1 MDSRDVEDEAAPLL
15 TSELMSN
22 TPVWPIIHEIKA
34 DVMQFIDTPF
44 SWETLTS
51 TESTYT
57 IVVPLH
63 EKYKS
68 KNNLS
73 VTFCFLLNR
82 VHFLR
87 DQNISTAPLSQTR
100 AALCEILA
108 IRSLREHA
116 DSTLQLATACTTPWP
131 IFAGAPEQVRD
142 FAEKNADEFD
152 IRERVG
158 NAIEM
163 AIVGS
168 AKRFIKSSACQK
180 VIDAI
185 YWGHI
190 VYQASS
196 DHSILADTY
205 KLKPIHFYD
214 PHRAPLLNHYRL
226 KVPVIRGVLEYIKW
240 ATHNSLR
247 IKFLFSDSFVLLF
260 VLFVVALEL
269 NEKSTIN
276 MPEGLFMIYGLGFV
290 IEKLAAM
297 QEHGIRVYSSNLWNG
312 FDMAFVTVYFS
323 YAGLRLYGIRW
334 DEAWARE
341 LGIDILAVVAV
352 IVFPRLAFVTLS
364 NNLMV
369 LSLRSM
375 FTEFAVLMLVAAFC
389 FGGFLYALW
398 TLGRDT
404 YGSGQIA
411 WWMLDL
417 WFGLDASGFDRAS
430 EFHPQFGPVL
440 MISYACLSNTLLLTV
455 LVSILSHTFS
465 NISNDAAMEAMF
477 RRAVSTIEGVK
488 ADAIFSYQPPMNLI
502 ALMVMLPASFILSPR
517 WFHKV
522 CFALATH
529 LHTYSFYSVVGERYH
544 DQVRLIRLILGKL
557 GGSSFAIL
565 RITGFPILLAISF
578 YERQKAAAEA
588 ESMFEK
594 VTNVAERFVTL
605 PRRLKRM
612 TLFEGAVGSSGNVQA
627 IFELDDEFNPSPIIG
642 DSLTWPCQLE
652 SSESEPPPLPS
663 EKFKRP
669 ERPKLDTIMSAS
681 SAGEGQ
687 SISERTPRPTGSNQ
701 LGGPYHEIAL
711 ENHNGAFQANSSRDQ
726 IPSSIST
733 QLNNGFLAPIQRRN
747 RRKSTFEPRLVPN
760 RTEAA
765 SLSVPPA
772 NFTSPLA
779 QLFSPIISEPPDGGF
794 NAPNTTIGQRRTLR
808 KSGGDQQTAPGVA
821 MFRRR
826 ALTGMV
832 GGAGT
837 SSSALSTTPGEEK
850 EPSEAAGNLEDDDN
864 WISLR
869 ARMTQMEDKLQRI
882 EIMLQKLT
890 NRLE

>member
-163 AIVGS
+163 AI
-168 AKRFIKSSACQK
+168 K

-226 KVPVIRGVLEYIKW
+226 KVPVIRGVLEYI
-240 ATHNSLR
+240 N
-247 IKFLFSDSFVLLF
+247 FVLLF

-417 WFGLDASGFDRAS
+417 WFGLDASGFDRA
-430 EFHPQFGPVL
+430 F
-440 MISYACLSNTLLLTV
+440 

-522 CFALATH
+522 NVTM
-529 LHTYSFYSVVGERYH
+529 
-544 DQVRLIRLILGKL
+544 I
-557 GGSSFAIL
+557 

>member
-1 MDSRDVEDEAAPLL
+1 MDPRDVEDEAAPLL
-15 TSELMSN
+15 TSELMAN

-34 DVMQFIDTPF
+34 DVMQYIDSPF
-44 SWETLTS
+44 SLETLST
-51 TESTYT
+51 TESQYT
-57 IVVPLH
+57 IVGPLH
-63 EKYKS
+63 EKYKA

-108 IRSLREHA
+108 IRSLRDHA
-116 DSTLQLATACTTPWP
+116 DSTLELATACTTPWP
-131 IFAGAPEQVRD
+131 IFAGAPADVRD
-142 FAEKNADEFD
+142 FADKNGDEFD

-163 AIVGS
+163 AIVGN
-168 AKRFIKSSACQK
+168 AKRFIKSSACQT

-185 YWGHI
+185 YWGRI

-205 KLKPIHFYD
+205 KLKPIHFYN

-226 KVPVIRGVLEYIKW
+226 KVPVIRGVLEYI
-240 ATHNSLR
+240 N
-247 IKFLFSDSFVLLF
+247 FVVLF

-276 MPEGLFMIYGLGFV
+276 VTEGLFMIYGLGFV
-290 IEKLAAM
+290 VEKLAAM
-297 QEHGIRVYSSNLWNG
+297 QEHGIRVYTANLWNG

-323 YAGLRLYGIRW
+323 YAGLRLYGIHW

-375 FTEFAVLMLVAAFC
+375 FAEFAVLMLVAAFC
-389 FGGFLYALW
+389 FAGFLYALW

-502 ALMVMLPASFILSPR
+502 AFMIMFPSSFILSPR

-522 CFALATH
+522 NVTM
-529 LHTYSFYSVVGERYH
+529 
-544 DQVRLIRLILGKL
+544 I
-557 GGSSFAIL
+557 

-578 YERQKAAAEA
+578 YERQKAAADA

-594 VTNVAERFVTL
+594 VTSAAERFVSL

-627 IFELDDEFNPSPIIG
+627 IFELDEEFSPSPIAG
-642 DSLTWPCQLE
+642 DIIVWPRQDLGSEREQL
-652 SSESEPPPLPS
+652 PPPGEES
-663 EKFKRP
+663 RRP
-669 ERPKLDTIMSAS
+669 ERPKLNTIMSAS
-681 SAGEGQ
+681 SAVEGQ
-687 SISERTPRPTGSNQ
+687 STSERTPRPTEGNQ
-701 LGGPYHEIAL
+701 LDRPYHEVAL
-711 ENHNGAFQANSSRDQ
+711 GNQNGVSQPNPQRDDASSG
-726 IPSSIST
+726 IST
-733 QLNNGFLAPIQRRN
+733 QLNNGLLSPIQRKN
-747 RRKSTFEPRLVPN
+747 RRKSIFEPRLLPN
-760 RTEAA
+760 RTEGVAPGVSA
-765 SLSVPPA
+765 A

-779 QLFSPIISEPPDGGF
+779 QLFSPIVSEPPGGGF
-794 NAPNTTIGQRRTLR
+794 NVPNTTIGQRKAMRR
-808 KSGGDQQTAPGVA
+808 SVGEQQMAPGA
-821 MFRRR
+821 ALFRRKVS
-826 ALTGMV
+826 TGMIRR
-832 GGAGT
+832 AGSST
-837 SSSALSTTPGEEK
+837 SVLSTTPGDEK
-850 EPSEAAGNLEDDDN
+850 EPSETAGQLEEDHEN
-864 WISLR
+864 GVPLQI
-869 ARMTQMEDKLQRI
+869 RMTEMENRLHRM
-882 EIMLQKLT
+882 EVMLQQIMD
-890 NRLE
+890 RLE

>member
-1 MDSRDVEDEAAPLL
+1 
-15 TSELMSN
+15 
-22 TPVWPIIHEIKA
+22 
-34 DVMQFIDTPF
+34 
-44 SWETLTS
+44 
-51 TESTYT
+51 
-57 IVVPLH
+57 
-63 EKYKS
+63 
-68 KNNLS
+68 
-73 VTFCFLLNR
+73 
-82 VHFLR
+82 
-87 DQNISTAPLSQTR
+87 
-100 AALCEILA
+100 
-108 IRSLREHA
+108 
-116 DSTLQLATACTTPWP
+116 
-131 IFAGAPEQVRD
+131 
-142 FAEKNADEFD
+142 
-152 IRERVG
+152 
-158 NAIEM
+158 
-163 AIVGS
+163 
-168 AKRFIKSSACQK
+168 
-180 VIDAI
+180 
-185 YWGHI
+185 
-190 VYQASS
+190 
-196 DHSILADTY
+196 
-205 KLKPIHFYD
+205 
-214 PHRAPLLNHYRL
+214 
-226 KVPVIRGVLEYIKW
+226 
-240 ATHNSLR
+240 
-247 IKFLFSDSFVLLF
+247 
-260 VLFVVALEL
+260 
-269 NEKSTIN
+269 

-522 CFALATH
+522 NVTM
-529 LHTYSFYSVVGERYH
+529 
-544 DQVRLIRLILGKL
+544 I
-557 GGSSFAIL
+557 

>member
-1 MDSRDVEDEAAPLL
+1 MNYPPAMDPQDVEDEAAPLL
-15 TSELMSN
+15 TSELMAN
-22 TPVWPIIHEIKA
+22 TPVWPIIHEVKA
-34 DVMQFIDTPF
+34 DVMQYIDTPL
-44 SWETLTS
+44 SWDTLNA
-51 TESTYT
+51 TESLYT
-57 IVVPLH
+57 VVRPLN
-63 EKYKS
+63 EKYKA
-68 KNNLS
+68 KKNLS

-87 DQNISTAPLSQTR
+87 DQNIATAPLSQTR
-100 AALCEILA
+100 AALQVNF
-108 IRSLREHA
+108 SLTGDHA
-116 DSTLQLATACTTPWP
+116 DSTLELATACTTPWP
-131 IFAGAPEQVRD
+131 IFAGAPADVRD
-142 FAEKNADEFD
+142 FADKNGDEFD

-158 NAIEM
+158 NALEM
-163 AIVGS
+163 AVVGN
-168 AKRFIKSSACQK
+168 AKRFIKSSACQT

-185 YWGHI
+185 YWGRI
-190 VYQASS
+190 VYQANS

-205 KLKPIHFYD
+205 KLKPIHFYN
-214 PHRAPLLNHYRL
+214 PHRSPLLNHYRL
-226 KVPVIRGVLEYIKW
+226 KVPVIRGVLEYI
-240 ATHNSLR
+240 N
-247 IKFLFSDSFVLLF
+247 FVLLF
-260 VLFVVALEL
+260 ILFVVALEL
-269 NEKSTIN
+269 NEKSKIN
-276 MPEGLFMIYGLGFV
+276 MSEGLFMIYGLGFV
-290 IEKLAAM
+290 VEKLAAM
-297 QEHGIRVYSSNLWNG
+297 QEHGIRVYSANLWNG

-375 FTEFAVLMLVAAFC
+375 FAEFAVLMLVAAFC

-502 ALMVMLPASFILSPR
+502 AFIVMFPASFILSPR

-522 CFALATH
+522 NVTM
-529 LHTYSFYSVVGERYH
+529 
-544 DQVRLIRLILGKL
+544 IRV
-557 GGSSFAIL
+557 
-565 RITGFPILLAISF
+565 TGFPILLAISF
-578 YERQKAAAEA
+578 YERQKAAADV

-594 VTNVAERFVTL
+594 VTSTAERFVTL

-627 IFELDDEFNPSPIIG
+627 IFELDDEFSPSPIAG
-642 DSLTWPCQLE
+642 DSLVWPHAS
-652 SSESEPPPLPS
+652 SSETEPVPS
-663 EKFKRP
+663 PGEKSRRP
-669 ERPKLDTIMSAS
+669 ERPRLDTIMSAS
-681 SAGEGQ
+681 SAIGAQ
-687 SISERTPRPTGSNQ
+687 ISERTPRPTGSHQ
-701 LGGPYHEIAL
+701 PDRPYHEMAL
-711 ENHNGAFQANSSRDQ
+711 GNPNGAARPNPQGDQ
-726 IPSSIST
+726 VPSGIST
-733 QLNNGFLAPIQRRN
+733 QLNMLSPPIQRRN
-747 RRKSTFEPRLVPN
+747 RRKSTFEPRLLPS
-760 RTEAA
+760 RTEAVISGVPTA
-765 SLSVPPA
+765 S
-772 NFTSPLA
+772 FTSPLA
-779 QLFSPIISEPPDGGF
+779 QLFSPIVSEPPGGGF
-794 NAPNTTIGQRRTLR
+794 NAPNTAIGQRRAAR
-808 KSGGDQQTAPGVA
+808 KSGGEQQTTRGVA
-821 MFRRR
+821 LFRRK

-837 SSSALSTTPGEEK
+837 STSALSSTPGDEGES
-850 EPSEAAGNLEDDDN
+850 SETAGQVEEDDQN
-864 WISLR
+864 IPLQI
-869 ARMTQMEDKLQRI
+869 RMTQMEDRLQRI
-882 EIMLQKLT
+882 EAMLQQLVD
-890 NRLE
+890 RFD

>member
-226 KVPVIRGVLEYIKW
+226 KVPVIRGVLEYI
-240 ATHNSLR
+240 N
-247 IKFLFSDSFVLLF
+247 FVLLF

-297 QEHGIRVYSSNLWNG
+297 QEHGIRLWNG

-404 YGSGQIA
+404 RYGSGQIA

-417 WFGLDASGFDRAS
+417 WFGLDASGFDRACMWNFQTVGDGHLRL
-430 EFHPQFGPVL
+430 FHSKPNSTHNLDHYSPDILCLFEQYTPFDSPRFG
-440 MISYACLSNTLLLTV
+440 Y
-455 LVSILSHTFS
+455 

-477 RRAVSTIEGVK
+477 RRAVSTIEGRRN
-488 ADAIFSYQPPMNLI
+488 IF
-502 ALMVMLPASFILSPR
+502 LPAPHELDSLDGN
-517 WFHKV
+517 
-522 CFALATH
+522 ATCK
-529 LHTYSFYSVVGERYH
+529 FYTLTKMVSQSERYH

>member
-1 MDSRDVEDEAAPLL
+1 MDPRDIEDEAAPLL

-22 TPVWPIIHEIKA
+22 TPVWPIIHEIKS
-34 DVMQFIDTPF
+34 DVMQFIDTPL
-44 SWETLTS
+44 SWDTLNA
-51 TESTYT
+51 TESVYT
-57 IVVPLH
+57 VVRPLN
-63 EKYKS
+63 EKYKA

-87 DQNISTAPLSQTR
+87 DQNITTAPLSQTR

-108 IRSLREHA
+108 IRSLRDHA

-131 IFAGAPEQVRD
+131 IFAGAPADVRD
-142 FAEKNADEFD
+142 FADKNADEFD

-158 NAIEM
+158 NALEM
-163 AIVGS
+163 AIVGN
-168 AKRFIKSSACQK
+168 AKRFIKSSACQT

-185 YWGHI
+185 YWGRI

-205 KLKPIHFYD
+205 KLRPIHFYN

-226 KVPVIRGVLEYIKW
+226 KVPVIRGVLEYI
-240 ATHNSLR
+240 N
-247 IKFLFSDSFVLLF
+247 FVLLF
-260 VLFVVALEL
+260 ILFVVALEL
-269 NEKSTIN
+269 NEKSMIN

-290 IEKLAAM
+290 VEKLAAM
-297 QEHGIRVYSSNLWNG
+297 QEHGIRVYSANLWNG

-375 FTEFAVLMLVAAFC
+375 FAEFAVLMLVAAFC

-398 TLGRDT
+398 TLGRDQ

-417 WFGLDASGFDRAS
+417 WFGLDASGFDRAT
-430 EFHPQFGPVL
+430 EFHPQFGPAL
-440 MISYACLSNTLLLTV
+440 MVSYACLSNTLLLTV
-455 LVSILSHTFS
+455 LVSILSTTFS

-502 ALMVMLPASFILSPR
+502 ALMIMLPSSFILSPR

-522 CFALATH
+522 NVTM
-529 LHTYSFYSVVGERYH
+529 
-544 DQVRLIRLILGKL
+544 I
-557 GGSSFAIL
+557 

-578 YERQKAAAEA
+578 YERQKAAADA
-588 ESMFEK
+588 ESVFEK
-594 VTNVAERFVTL
+594 VTTAAERFVTL

-627 IFELDDEFNPSPIIG
+627 IFELDSEFTPSPVAG
-642 DSLTWPCQLE
+642 DSLVWPHQP
-652 SSESEPPPLPS
+652 SSSDTEPLPLPG
-663 EKFKRP
+663 EKSRRP
-669 ERPKLDTIMSAS
+669 ARPRLDTIMSAT
-681 SAGEGQ
+681 SAVEGQ
-687 SISERTPRPTGSNQ
+687 CTSERTPRPMANNQ
-701 LGGPYHEIAL
+701 PERSYHEIAL
-711 ENHNGAFQANSSRDQ
+711 GNQNGAARSNPHEGQP
-726 IPSSIST
+726 PSGIST
-733 QLNNGFLAPIQRRN
+733 QLNNALLSPIQKRN

-760 RTEAA
+760 RPEVAISGIPIT
-765 SLSVPPA
+765 

-779 QLFSPIISEPPDGGF
+779 QLFSPIAPEPPGGGF
-794 NAPNTTIGQRRTLR
+794 NGPTTAIGQRRAAR
-808 KSGGDQQTAPGVA
+808 KSGGELQTTPSVGL
-821 MFRRR
+821 FRRR
-826 ALTGMV
+826 AVTGML

-837 SSSALSTTPGEEK
+837 STSALSSTPGDEK
-850 EPSEAAGNLEDDDN
+850 ESSEIAGQVEEEFENSVPLQ
-864 WISLR
+864 IK
-869 ARMTQMEDKLQRI
+869 MTQMEDRLQRI
-882 EIMLQKLT
+882 EAMLQQMMD
-890 NRLE
+890 RLE

>member
-1 MDSRDVEDEAAPLL
+1 MDSRDIEDEAAPLL
-15 TSELMSN
+15 TSELMVN
-22 TPVWPIIHEIKA
+22 TPVWPIIHEIKV
-34 DVMQFIDTPF
+34 DVMQYIDTPF

-51 TESTYT
+51 TESTYA
-57 IVVPLH
+57 IVV
-63 EKYKS
+63 
-68 KNNLS
+68 
-73 VTFCFLLNR
+73 
-82 VHFLR
+82 
-87 DQNISTAPLSQTR
+87 
-100 AALCEILA
+100 CEILA
-108 IRSLREHA
+108 IRSLRDYA

-131 IFAGAPEQVRD
+131 IFAGAPAEVRD
-142 FAEKNADEFD
+142 FADKNEDEFD

-205 KLKPIHFYD
+205 KLKPIHFYN
-214 PHRAPLLNHYRL
+214 PHRASLLNHYRL
-226 KVPVIRGVLEYIKW
+226 KVPVIRGILEYI
-240 ATHNSLR
+240 N
-247 IKFLFSDSFVLLF
+247 FVLLF

-290 IEKLAAM
+290 VEKLAAM

-323 YAGLRLYGIRW
+323 YAGLRLYGIHW

-404 YGSGQIA
+404 YSSGQIA

-477 RRAVSTIEGVK
+477 RRAVSTVEGVK
-488 ADAIFSYQPPMNLI
+488 ADAIFSYQPPMNLV
-502 ALMVMLPASFILSPR
+502 ALMVMFPASFILSPR

-522 CFALATH
+522 NVTM
-529 LHTYSFYSVVGERYH
+529 
-544 DQVRLIRLILGKL
+544 I
-557 GGSSFAIL
+557 

-578 YERQKAAAEA
+578 YERQKATAEA
-588 ESMFEK
+588 ESVFEK

-627 IFELDDEFNPSPIIG
+627 IFELDDEFSPGPTIG
-642 DSLTWPCQLE
+642 DSLVWPHQTA
-652 SSESEPPPLPS
+652 SSETAPFSRPG
-663 EKFKRP
+663 EKSKRP
-669 ERPKLDTIMSAS
+669 ERPKLNTIMSMS
-681 SAGEGQ
+681 SAAEGQ
-687 SISERTPRPTGSNQ
+687 STSEQTPRPMESDRPERSYQQTVHGD
-701 LGGPYHEIAL
+701 
-711 ENHNGAFQANSSRDQ
+711 HNRAAEANESRDQ
-726 IPSSIST
+726 VPSGIST
-733 QLNNGFLAPIQRRN
+733 QLNTGLLAPIQRRS
-747 RRKSTFEPRLVPN
+747 RRKSTFEPRLLPA
-760 RTEAA
+760 RAEAA
-765 SLSVPPA
+765 SSIPPT

-779 QLFSPIISEPPDGGF
+779 QLFSPIVSEPPDGGF
-794 NAPNTTIGQRRTLR
+794 NSPNITIGQRKALR
-808 KSGGDQQTAPGVA
+808 GV
-821 MFRRR
+821 
-826 ALTGMV
+826 
-832 GGAGT
+832 GT

-850 EPSEAAGNLEDDDN
+850 EYSETAGSMEGDDN
-864 WISLR
+864 WVSVQ

-882 EIMLQKLT
+882 EDMLHQLM
-890 NRLE
+890 NR

>member
-1 MDSRDVEDEAAPLL
+1 
-15 TSELMSN
+15 
-22 TPVWPIIHEIKA
+22 
-34 DVMQFIDTPF
+34 
-44 SWETLTS
+44 
-51 TESTYT
+51 
-57 IVVPLH
+57 
-63 EKYKS
+63 
-68 KNNLS
+68 
-73 VTFCFLLNR
+73 
-82 VHFLR
+82 
-87 DQNISTAPLSQTR
+87 
-100 AALCEILA
+100 
-108 IRSLREHA
+108 
-116 DSTLQLATACTTPWP
+116 
-131 IFAGAPEQVRD
+131 
-142 FAEKNADEFD
+142 
-152 IRERVG
+152 
-158 NAIEM
+158 
-163 AIVGS
+163 
-168 AKRFIKSSACQK
+168 
-180 VIDAI
+180 
-185 YWGHI
+185 
-190 VYQASS
+190 
-196 DHSILADTY
+196 
-205 KLKPIHFYD
+205 
-214 PHRAPLLNHYRL
+214 
-226 KVPVIRGVLEYIKW
+226 
-240 ATHNSLR
+240 
-247 IKFLFSDSFVLLF
+247 
-260 VLFVVALEL
+260 
-269 NEKSTIN
+269 

-297 QEHGIRVYSSNLWNG
+297 QEHGIRLWNG

-375 FTEFAVLMLVAAFC
+375 FTEFALDV
-389 FGGFLYALW
+389 GSRFLFRWFSVCPLDSWKRYVRTDLNSYSDAPWAKPLEQVPNFSPSG
-398 TLGRDT
+398 LT
-404 YGSGQIA
+404 YYHQ
-411 WWMLDL
+411 
-417 WFGLDASGFDRAS
+417 DASGFDRA
-430 EFHPQFGPVL
+430 
-440 MISYACLSNTLLLTV
+440 C
-455 LVSILSHTFS
+455 
-465 NISNDAAMEAMF
+465 
-477 RRAVSTIEGVK
+477 
-488 ADAIFSYQPPMNLI
+488 
-502 ALMVMLPASFILSPR
+502 
-517 WFHKV
+517 
-522 CFALATH
+522 
-529 LHTYSFYSVVGERYH
+529 ERYH

-850 EPSEAAGNLEDDDN
+850 EPSEAVRNSTL
-864 WISLR
+864 I
-869 ARMTQMEDKLQRI
+869 
-882 EIMLQKLT
+882 
-890 NRLE
+890 

>member
-1 MDSRDVEDEAAPLL
+1 MDPRDVEDEAAPLL
-15 TSELMSN
+15 TSELMAN

-34 DVMQFIDTPF
+34 DVMQYIDTPF
-44 SWETLTS
+44 SWDTLNS
-51 TESTYT
+51 TESVYT
-57 IVVPLH
+57 VVRPLD
-63 EKYKS
+63 EKYKA

-108 IRSLREHA
+108 IRSLRHHA
-116 DSTLQLATACTTPWP
+116 DSTLELATACTTPLANFCW
-131 IFAGAPEQVRD
+131 GT
-142 FAEKNADEFD
+142 
-152 IRERVG
+152 
-158 NAIEM
+158 
-163 AIVGS
+163 GS
-168 AKRFIKSSACQK
+168 CNAKRFIKSSACQT

-185 YWGHI
+185 YWGRI

-205 KLKPIHFYD
+205 KLKPIHFYN

-226 KVPVIRGVLEYIKW
+226 KVPVIRGVLEYINFV
-240 ATHNSLR
+240 A
-247 IKFLFSDSFVLLF
+247 LFILYVI
-260 VLFVVALEL
+260 ALEL
-269 NEKSTIN
+269 NEKATIN

-290 IEKLAAM
+290 VEKLAAM
-297 QEHGIRVYSSNLWNG
+297 QEHGIRVYTANLWNG

-323 YAGLRLYGIRW
+323 YSGLRLYGIHW
-334 DEAWARE
+334 DQAWARE

-375 FTEFAVLMLVAAFC
+375 FAEFAVLMLVAAFC

-502 ALMVMLPASFILSPR
+502 AFLVMFPASFILSPR

-522 CFALATH
+522 N
-529 LHTYSFYSVVGERYH
+529 VMM
-544 DQVRLIRLILGKL
+544 I
-557 GGSSFAIL
+557 

-578 YERQKAAAEA
+578 YERKKAAADS
-588 ESMFEK
+588 ESTFEK
-594 VTNVAERFVTL
+594 VTNVAERFVTA
-605 PRRLKRM
+605 PG
-612 TLFEGAVGSSGNVQA
+612 T
-627 IFELDDEFNPSPIIG
+627 
-642 DSLTWPCQLE
+642 
-652 SSESEPPPLPS
+652 PPPSRQGL
-663 EKFKRP
+663 
-669 ERPKLDTIMSAS
+669 LD
-681 SAGEGQ
+681 
-687 SISERTPRPTGSNQ
+687 
-701 LGGPYHEIAL
+701 
-711 ENHNGAFQANSSRDQ
+711 
-726 IPSSIST
+726 
-733 QLNNGFLAPIQRRN
+733 
-747 RRKSTFEPRLVPN
+747 
-760 RTEAA
+760 
-765 SLSVPPA
+765 
-772 NFTSPLA
+772 
-779 QLFSPIISEPPDGGF
+779 
-794 NAPNTTIGQRRTLR
+794 
-808 KSGGDQQTAPGVA
+808 
-821 MFRRR
+821 
-826 ALTGMV
+826 
-832 GGAGT
+832 
-837 SSSALSTTPGEEK
+837 
-850 EPSEAAGNLEDDDN
+850 
-864 WISLR
+864 
-869 ARMTQMEDKLQRI
+869 
-882 EIMLQKLT
+882 
-890 NRLE
+890 

>member
-1 MDSRDVEDEAAPLL
+1 MNYPPVMDPRDVEDEAAPLL
-15 TSELMSN
+15 TSELMAN
-22 TPVWPIIHEIKA
+22 TPVWPIIHEVKA
-34 DVMQFIDTPF
+34 DVMQYIDTPL
-44 SWETLTS
+44 SWDTLNA
-51 TESTYT
+51 TESLYT
-57 IVVPLH
+57 VVRPLH

-68 KNNLS
+68 KKNLS

-87 DQNISTAPLSQTR
+87 DQNIATAPLSQTR

-108 IRSLREHA
+108 IRALRDHA
-116 DSTLQLATACTTPWP
+116 DSTLELATACTTPWP
-131 IFAGAPEQVRD
+131 IFAGAPADVRD
-142 FAEKNADEFD
+142 FADKNGDEFD

-158 NAIEM
+158 NALEM
-163 AIVGS
+163 AVVGS
-168 AKRFIKSSACQK
+168 AKRFIKSSACQT
-180 VIDAI
+180 VIDDI
-185 YWGHI
+185 YWGRI

-205 KLKPIHFYD
+205 KLKPIHFYN
-214 PHRAPLLNHYRL
+214 PHRSPLLNHYRL
-226 KVPVIRGVLEYIKW
+226 KVPVIRGVLEYI
-240 ATHNSLR
+240 N
-247 IKFLFSDSFVLLF
+247 FVLLF
-260 VLFVVALEL
+260 ILFVVALEL

-276 MPEGLFMIYGLGFV
+276 MPECLFMIYGLGFV
-290 IEKLAAM
+290 VEKLAAM
-297 QEHGIRVYSSNLWNG
+297 QEHGIKVYSSNLWNG

-323 YAGLRLYGIRW
+323 YAGLRLYGIHW

-502 ALMVMLPASFILSPR
+502 AFMVMFPASFILSPR

-522 CFALATH
+522 NVTM
-529 LHTYSFYSVVGERYH
+529 
-544 DQVRLIRLILGKL
+544 IRV
-557 GGSSFAIL
+557 
-565 RITGFPILLAISF
+565 TGFPILLAIAF
-578 YERQKAAAEA
+578 YERQKAAADA

-594 VTNVAERFVTL
+594 VTGAAERFVTL

-627 IFELDDEFNPSPIIG
+627 IFELDDEFSPSPIAA
-642 DSLTWPCQLE
+642 DSLVWPHQAL
-652 SSESEPPPLPS
+652 SSETEPTQSPG
-663 EKFKRP
+663 EKSRRP

-681 SAGEGQ
+681 AVTEGQ
-687 SISERTPRPTGSNQ
+687 TSERTPRPAESSQ
-701 LGGPYHEIAL
+701 RDRPYHEIAL
-711 ENHNGAFQANSSRDQ
+711 GNANGVGQLNSQGDQA
-726 IPSSIST
+726 PSGIST
-733 QLNNGFLAPIQRRN
+733 QLNHTLSPPVQRRN
-747 RRKSTFEPRLVPN
+747 RRKSTFEPRLLPN
-760 RTEAA
+760 RTEAVT
-765 SLSVPPA
+765 SGIPVA

-779 QLFSPIISEPPDGGF
+779 QLFSPIVSEPPGGGF
-794 NAPNTTIGQRRTLR
+794 NLPNTTIGQRRAAR
-808 KSGGDQQTAPGVA
+808 KSVGEQQTTPGVA
-821 MFRRR
+821 LFRRK
-826 ALTGMV
+826 ALTGMI
-832 GGAGT
+832 GGVGT
-837 SSSALSTTPGEEK
+837 STSALSSTPGDER
-850 EPSEAAGNLEDDDN
+850 EPSETAGQMEEEYESTVPLQ
-864 WISLR
+864 I
-869 ARMTQMEDKLQRI
+869 RMTQMEDRLQRI
-882 EIMLQKLT
+882 EVMLQQLT
-890 NRLE
+890 DRFE

>member
-34 DVMQFIDTPF
+34 DVMQFIEQPI
-44 SWETLTS
+44 S
-51 TESTYT
+51 Y
-57 IVVPLH
+57 
-63 EKYKS
+63 
-68 KNNLS
+68 
-73 VTFCFLLNR
+73 FLLPPEPG
-82 VHFLR
+82 
-87 DQNISTAPLSQTR
+87 PLPSR
-100 AALCEILA
+100 PKHIDRPALTDA
-108 IRSLREHA
+108 SRTVRQDMDYSPIRSLREHA

-168 AKRFIKSSACQK
+168 MPFIGVILFIKPVPITRSSLMAQ
-180 VIDAI
+180 
-185 YWGHI
+185 
-190 VYQASS
+190 
-196 DHSILADTY
+196 TY

-297 QEHGIRVYSSNLWNG
+297 QEHGIRVYSSNVRYRPVLT
-312 FDMAFVTVYFS
+312 F
-323 YAGLRLYGIRW
+323 GLLTIYSALERLYGIRW

-341 LGIDILAVVAV
+341 LGIDILAVVVQHSYPGSFAHSV
-352 IVFPRLAFVTLS
+352 IPS
-364 NNLMV
+364 
-369 LSLRSM
+369 
-375 FTEFAVLMLVAAFC
+375 
-389 FGGFLYALW
+389 LW
-398 TLGRDT
+398 TYSDAPWAKPLEQAMGIYVCFIRSRIPPTIWTSPNGAVT
-404 YGSGQIA
+404 YFCVGCIT
-411 WWMLDL
+411 D
-417 WFGLDASGFDRAS
+417 
-430 EFHPQFGPVL
+430 
-440 MISYACLSNTLLLTV
+440 
-455 LVSILSHTFS
+455 
-465 NISNDAAMEAMF
+465 NDAAMEAMF
-477 RRAVSTIEGVK
+477 RRAVSTIEGL
-488 ADAIFSYQPPMNLI
+488 D
-502 ALMVMLPASFILSPR
+502 
-517 WFHKV
+517 
-522 CFALATH
+522 
-529 LHTYSFYSVVGERYH
+529 GERYH

-612 TLFEGAVGSSGNVQA
+612 SGHHYMSWAYALNHHGLVQA

-850 EPSEAAGNLEDDDN
+850 EPSEAGNLEDDDN

-869 ARMTQMEDKLQRI
+869 ARMTQMEDKLQRVSPTRWTSTPTTI
-882 EIMLQKLT
+882 VGWPASATAVDRTIVARVIAAMGRPIISGNLTPEAVAPKFIPSKFLLGKVAPTEIFAAKIVAPEIIT
-890 NRLE
+890 SKFVEPKVVSPRIFSREIISSIVVTTVSSRPGAWFPAAIGVRLSRPIPVKRSGYM